1 MSCRFMVCAVAVGV
15 LFLLP
20 FEGRGQRPE
29 RFIRGGNRLYGKG
42 EHAAAEKEYWKA
54 LNVDSTSVKGRFNL
68 ADAQYEQGKYAQAQ
82 RFYEGLATA
91 PSGSPATQAASW
103 YNLGNALFKQNKLP
117 ECVEAY
123 KQALKLQP
131 KDEDARYN
139 LSEALRRLQKQQ
151 GQNKDQNNQN
161 KDQNNQNK
169 DQKDKDKDKNQDQQN
184 QNQQNQNQ
192 EQKDQGKDQKDRD
205 RQDQQEQN
213 RDQGKDQQEQ
223 NAQPRQQQGQMSQED
238 AAQLLKALERQEA
251 DTQDKVQKQKAKATR
266 SKSRTNKDW

>member
-54 LNVDSTSVKGRFNL
+54 LNADSTSVKGRFNL

-161 KDQNNQNK
+161 Q
-169 DQKDKDKDKNQDQQN
+169 DQKDKDKNKDQQN

>member
-54 LNVDSTSVKGRFNL
+54 LNADSTSVKGRFNL

-103 YNLGNALFKQNKLP
+103 CNLGNALFKQNKLP

-161 KDQNNQNK
+161 Q
-169 DQKDKDKDKNQDQQN
+169 DQKDKDKNKDQQN

>member
-54 LNVDSTSVKGRFNL
+54 LNADSTSVKGRFNL

-161 KDQNNQNK
+161 KDQ
-169 DQKDKDKDKNQDQQN
+169 KDKDKDKNQDQQN

-213 RDQGKDQQEQ
+213 REQGKDQQEQ

>member
-54 LNVDSTSVKGRFNL
+54 LNADSTSVKGRFNL

-161 KDQNNQNK
+161 Q
-169 DQKDKDKDKNQDQQN
+169 DQKDKDKNKDQQN

-238 AAQLLKALERQEA
+238 AAQLLKALERHEA

>member
-54 LNVDSTSVKGRFNL
+54 LNADSTSVKGRFNL

-117 ECVEAY
+117 EGVEAY

-151 GQNKDQNNQN
+151 GQN

-213 RDQGKDQQEQ
+213 REQGKDQQEQ

>member
-54 LNVDSTSVKGRFNL
+54 LNADSTSVKGRFNL

-161 KDQNNQNK
+161 Q
-169 DQKDKDKDKNQDQQN
+169 DQKDKDKDKNKNQDQQN

>member
-54 LNVDSTSVKGRFNL
+54 LNADSTSVKGRFNL

-91 PSGSPATQAASW
+91 
-103 YNLGNALFKQNKLP
+103 
-117 ECVEAY
+117 

-161 KDQNNQNK
+161 Q

>member
-54 LNVDSTSVKGRFNL
+54 LNADSTSVKGRFNL

-161 KDQNNQNK
+161 Q
-169 DQKDKDKDKNQDQQN
+169 DQKDKDKNKDQQN

-213 RDQGKDQQEQ
+213 RDQGKEQQEQ

>member
-54 LNVDSTSVKGRFNL
+54 LNADSTSVKGRFNL

-161 KDQNNQNK
+161 KDQ
-169 DQKDKDKDKNQDQQN
+169 KDKDKNQDQQN

>member
-54 LNVDSTSVKGRFNL
+54 LNADSTSVKGRFNL

-161 KDQNNQNK
+161 Q
-169 DQKDKDKDKNQDQQN
+169 DQKDKDKDKNKNQDQQN

-213 RDQGKDQQEQ
+213 REQGKDQQEQ

>member
-1 MSCRFMVCAVAVGV
+1 MSWRFMVCVVAVGA

-20 FEGRGQRPE
+20 SEGYGQRPE
-29 RFIRGGNRLYGKG
+29 RYIRGGNRLYGKG

-54 LNVDSTSVKGRFNL
+54 LNADSTSVKGRFNL

-161 KDQNNQNK
+161 QE
-169 DQKDKDKDKNQDQQN
+169 DKDKNKDQQN
-184 QNQQNQNQ
+184 QNQQNQNQNKDQNQ

-205 RQDQQEQN
+205 KQNQQEQN
-213 RDQGKDQQEQ
+213 REQGNQQEQ
-223 NAQPRQQQGQMSQED
+223 NSQAHQQQGQMSQED

>member
-54 LNVDSTSVKGRFNL
+54 LNADSTSVKGRFNL

-161 KDQNNQNK
+161 KDQK
-169 DQKDKDKDKNQDQQN
+169 
-184 QNQQNQNQ
+184 

>member
-42 EHAAAEKEYWKA
+42 EPAAAEKEYWKA
-54 LNVDSTSVKGRFNL
+54 LNADSTSVKGRFNL

-161 KDQNNQNK
+161 Q
-169 DQKDKDKDKNQDQQN
+169 DQKDKDKNKDQQN

-205 RQDQQEQN
+205 RQDQQEQQEQN

>member
-20 FEGRGQRPE
+20 FEGCGQRPE

-54 LNVDSTSVKGRFNL
+54 LNADSTSVKGRFNL

-161 KDQNNQNK
+161 Q
-169 DQKDKDKDKNQDQQN
+169 DQKDKDKNKDQQN

>member
-1 MSCRFMVCAVAVGV
+1 MSWRFMVCMVAVGA

-20 FEGRGQRPE
+20 SEGLGQRPE

-54 LNVDSTSVKGRFNL
+54 LNADSTSVKGRFNL
-68 ADAQYEQGKYAQAQ
+68 ADAQYEQKKYAQAQ

-91 PSGSPATQAASW
+91 PGGSPATQAASW

-161 KDQNNQNK
+161 Q
-169 DQKDKDKDKNQDQQN
+169 DQKDKDKNKDQQN
-184 QNQQNQNQ
+184 QNQQNQNQNKDQSQ

-205 RQDQQEQN
+205 KQNQEQGNQQEQN
-213 RDQGKDQQEQ
+213 SQ
-223 NAQPRQQQGQMSQED
+223 AHQQQGQMSQED

-251 DTQDKVQKQKAKATR
+251 DTQDKVQKQKAKTTR

>member
-54 LNVDSTSVKGRFNL
+54 LNADSTSVKGRFNL

-161 KDQNNQNK
+161 Q
-169 DQKDKDKDKNQDQQN
+169 DQKDKDKNKDQQN

-192 EQKDQGKDQKDRD
+192 NKDQNQEEKDQGKDQKDRD
-205 RQDQQEQN
+205 KQNQQEQNREKGQDQQEQN
-213 RDQGKDQQEQ
+213 SQ
-223 NAQPRQQQGQMSQED
+223 AHQQQGQMSQED